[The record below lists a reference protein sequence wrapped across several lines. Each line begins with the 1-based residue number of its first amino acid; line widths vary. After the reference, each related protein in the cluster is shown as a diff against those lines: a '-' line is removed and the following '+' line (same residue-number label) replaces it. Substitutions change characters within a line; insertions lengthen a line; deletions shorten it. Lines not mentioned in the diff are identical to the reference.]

1 MTAQTGYRRRILIEP
16 ESGRVTA
23 ELEDDYHRM
32 VVTLTHAAGAITAVD
47 CAMKRAPWT
56 SCPGAMDQ
64 LRATFTGVALADVV
78 KRGEKLQNCTHLH
91 DLTLFAATHAEGLEP
106 VAYDMFVSDV
116 VDGRHQAR
124 LSRNG
129 TPLLDWTLE
138 GDIFL
143 APEPLAGT
151 RLRDLGQWIAAQDA
165 VGTEAGRILRWA
177 VLLAQ
182 GRAMTI
188 PPACLPPP
196 FRPEPVTL
204 FSPSGRCMRPGCP
217 TPTSISACPAL
228 SRCRTAPPP
237 LPRGAIDGSFE
248 ARAIT

>member
-16 ESGRVTA
+16 GKGRVTA

-32 VVTLTHAAGAITAVD
+32 VVTLTHAAGVVTGVD

-116 VDGRHQAR
+116 VEGRHQAR

-129 TPLLDWTLE
+129 TSLLDWTLE
-138 GDIFL
+138 GDLFI

-165 VGTEAGRILRWA
+165 VGAEAGRILRWA
-177 VLLAQ
+177 ALLAQ

-188 PPACLPPP
+188 PAGLSATAFPAGTCYTFQPERAVHATRLPGADIDFSLPGL
-196 FRPEPVTL
+196 EPMQDRAAA
-204 FSPSGRCMRPGCP
+204 F
-217 TPTSISACPAL
+217 AA
-228 SRCRTAPPP
+228 
-237 LPRGAIDGSFE
+237 RGN
-248 ARAIT
+248 